1 MCTTISTSF
10 GTAIPWVD
18 KVKYLGI
25 FIVHSHTFR
34 CDPDHATNRS
44 TALLMQFLEKLVVQ
58 QMKEEVM
65 VQLLVSKCMPILM
78 YGLEACPPD

>member
-1 MCTTISTSF
+1 
-10 GTAIPWVD
+10 
-18 KVKYLGI
+18 
-25 FIVHSHTFR
+25 
-34 CDPDHATNRS
+34 
-44 TALLMQFLEKLVVQ
+44 MQFLEKLVVQ